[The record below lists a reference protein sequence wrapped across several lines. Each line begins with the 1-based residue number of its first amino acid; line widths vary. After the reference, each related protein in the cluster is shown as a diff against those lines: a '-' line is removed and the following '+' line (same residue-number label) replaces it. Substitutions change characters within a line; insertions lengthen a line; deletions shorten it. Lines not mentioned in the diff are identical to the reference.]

1 MIRDLL
7 RMTVSDPRAAMA
19 ALLGLGVSRSAA
31 VQMLILGA
39 VLSAM
44 STWAAMV
51 VQPFPDPV
59 VTALVLGNPAIFAVS
74 SVLVALLLAF
84 SLFRVGAALGG
95 LGDLT
100 GAMLLTG
107 WLQVMMVV
115 LQLAEIVVVLTLPG
129 VIAAL
134 VSVLAL
140 GLVIWIAVSM
150 TATLHRFARMGA
162 AVATLVGAFVLTIVG
177 LVVCAMVL
185 AGLAGGGA
193 DV

>member
-1 MIRDLL
+1 MIADLL

-19 ALLGLGVSRSAA
+19 ALLRLGVARGTAL
-31 VQMLILGA
+31 QLLLLGA

-44 STWAAMV
+44 TTWLALV
-51 VQPFPDPV
+51 VQPFPDAA
-59 VTALVLGNPAIFAVS
+59 VTALVLGNPAVFAVS

-84 SLFRVGAALGG
+84 SLFRVGVALGG

-115 LQLAEIVVVLTLPG
+115 LQLAEIVVVLALPG
-129 VIAAL
+129 VVAAL
-134 VSVLAL
+134 ASVAAL
-140 GLVIWIAVSM
+140 GLVIWIAVNM
-150 TATLHRFARMGA
+150 TAVLHRFAGVGA
-162 AVATLVGAFVLTIVG
+162 AVATLVGAFVLTMVG
-177 LVVCAMVL
+177 LVVFAMVL

-193 DV
+193 NV